1 MAWSGVLGSID
12 ALVADSSLAV
22 AVGSSL
28 AVAVGSSPAVV
39 VGSSPAVAGVVEQV
53 AEVVVVALVDSM
65 VYGLAPLD
73 VEAMLLFQLLETP

>member
-1 MAWSGVLGSID
+1 MLGSID

-28 AVAVGSSPAVV
+28 AVAVGSSPAVD
-39 VGSSPAVAGVVEQV
+39 SSPAVAGVVEQV

-65 VYGLAPLD
+65 VCGLASLD

>member
-1 MAWSGVLGSID
+1 MLGSID

-65 VYGLAPLD
+65 VCGLASLD
-73 VEAMLLFQLLETP
+73 EEAMLLFQLLETP